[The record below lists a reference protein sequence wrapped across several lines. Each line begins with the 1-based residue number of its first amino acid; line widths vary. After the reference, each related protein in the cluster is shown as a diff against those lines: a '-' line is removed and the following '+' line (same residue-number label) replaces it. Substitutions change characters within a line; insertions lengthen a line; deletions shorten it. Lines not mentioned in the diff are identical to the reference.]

1 MQEAFHSVH
10 QHDDSQGNVNEEVDS
25 NDYDQSVGT
34 CDSSSDGLRQEDL
47 GELAVGERQGPKT
60 KVRSGIGDTSKHKFD
75 GFDDLMDGNFTDV
88 VLFMVAMVVM
98 LLHLS
103 LLLLCDQ
110 LVRNLVIGEVLV
122 DVVLLML
129 FVGRR

>member
-25 NDYDQSVGT
+25 NDDDQSVGT
-34 CDSSSDGLRQEDL
+34 CYSSSDSLRQEDL
-47 GELAVGERQGPKT
+47 GELTMGKRQGPKT
-60 KVRSGIGDTSKHKFD
+60 QVRSGVGDTAKHELD

-88 VLFMVAMVVM
+88 VLFMVAVVVM
-98 LLHLS
+98 LLHVS
-103 LLLLCDQ
+103 LLLLCHQ
-110 LVRNLVIGEVLV
+110 LVRNLVIREVLV